1 MACGLRVER
10 VEADAVVNEWLGEGL
25 ESATS
30 TPLSKVRRRGSSM
43 EPREY
48 AVMRDVLATVKR
60 LRSQGAS
67 PDEIHEELGGGA
79 S

>member
-60 LRSQGAS
+60 LRSRGAS